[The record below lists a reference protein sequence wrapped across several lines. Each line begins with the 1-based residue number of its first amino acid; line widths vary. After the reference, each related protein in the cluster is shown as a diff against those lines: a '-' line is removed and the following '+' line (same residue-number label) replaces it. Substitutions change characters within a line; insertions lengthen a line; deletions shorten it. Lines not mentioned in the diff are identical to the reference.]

1 MIRTPDFERAGKRN
15 ISQNPFSRNWPSTSI
30 KETILLQ
37 GVPISILRNEHF
49 RLVLRFSGIQQ
60 PQLNLLIQT
69 KHLQYTRVPPRKPF
83 GVLKKKQCG
92 DPFMDLFFFGGYV
105 YFFFKRSTLNTPKSW
120 RFAWQETRPP
130 AVWFIARM
138 CDDGGGAWFHPKWQ
152 LRMSPCFYRC
162 PKDRKFLEVDE
173 WLVFGDEISRWWW
186 KAG

>member
-92 DPFMDLFFFGGYV
+92 DPFMDLFFLGDMCI
-105 YFFFKRSTLNTPKSW
+105 FFSRGRPLTPQKVEDLHGKRRGLQPFDSSHECATMEVELGFTPSGS
-120 RFAWQETRPP
+120 
-130 AVWFIARM
+130 
-138 CDDGGGAWFHPKWQ
+138 CG
-152 LRMSPCFYRC
+152 
-162 PKDRKFLEVDE
+162 
-173 WLVFGDEISRWWW
+173 
-186 KAG
+186 